1 MGLSSYVP
9 NPDTGPVAQ
18 EAGALSRAQFHNRTL
33 EVSQARPVTP
43 VSSLPNVWL
52 FLG

>member
-9 NPDTGPVAQ
+9 NPDVGPVAQ
-18 EAGALSRAQFHNRTL
+18 EAGALSRAWFHNPTL
-33 EVSQARPVTP
+33 TVSQAHPVTL
-43 VSSLPNVWL
+43 VSSLPSVWL